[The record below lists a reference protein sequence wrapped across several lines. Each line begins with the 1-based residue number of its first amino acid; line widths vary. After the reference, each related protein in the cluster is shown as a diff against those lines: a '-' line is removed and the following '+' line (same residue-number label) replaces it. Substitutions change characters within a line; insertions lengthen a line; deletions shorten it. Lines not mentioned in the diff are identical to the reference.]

1 MARTIALFGTLFF
14 CGLVAGTAFVIW
26 IEYNPSGL
34 SPADY
39 TAIMQHA
46 IRVFT
51 VPLPSI
57 VVLSI
62 LFSGASSAL
71 ARRRSRDFYLLVAGC
86 LCMTVVALVTAF
98 GNVPI
103 NNQIRLWI
111 PASPPPNW
119 SELATEWWRL
129 QSIRTIAALGGLA
142 LVILATL
149 NIREQ
154 KSH

>member
-1 MARTIALFGTLFF
+1 MARTITLFGTLFF
-14 CGLVAGTAFVIW
+14 CGLVAGTAFVVW
-26 IEYNPSGL
+26 IEYNPTGL
-34 SPADY
+34 SAADY

-62 LFSGASSAL
+62 LFSGGSSAF
-71 ARRRSRDFYLLVAGC
+71 AWRQSRDFYLLAAGC
-86 LCMTVVALVTAF
+86 LCMAIVALVTAF

-103 NNQIRLWI
+103 NNQIKLWV
-111 PASPPPNW
+111 PTSPPSNW
-119 SELATEWWRL
+119 SALAAEWWWL
-129 QSIRTIAALGGLA
+129 QSIRTIAAMSGLA

-149 NIREQ
+149 HMRNP
-154 KSH
+154 KKD